1 MKLKAY
7 IAALLSVITL
17 LLSACGSGGDS
28 DNASFRIVN
37 ATLDYGAIDIYFD
50 DKLKHSAVEP
60 GSTSAYLDYS
70 AKSATLKVTRHGS
83 TSAVFEATVAPTG
96 GAHYSYVVYG
106 GEGSLRTSL
115 YSENEPE
122 AGIDKSKVR
131 ILNASYD
138 VGTLDFYASSSATQV
153 TDLLVRAASIAPAT
167 PTSWT
172 ELDKGSYRVWLTA
185 PGDKGD
191 IRLEIPA
198 IALDDRKLTTIVVMP
213 STGGA
218 LVNAQVLPQ
227 RLPATSVVN
236 SNARLRLVAGLVGG
250 ELVSVNSS
258 GTERVVSNTSPS
270 ISNYVL
276 VPTSTTSLSIA
287 ANANPVTTLTTSL
300 VAGSDNT
307 LLVYGNTST
316 TTATA
321 KLIADNNR
329 LPSQSSKTSI
339 RLVNAFAEG
348 TGGLTLSTDYLP
360 VASGVALGAAS
371 AYSAI
376 TGSTYSRID
385 VTETGVS
392 TPLYLATDIT
402 ISSSAV
408 YSLFQ
413 LGTRAAPIGVLRK
426 DR

>member
-1 MKLKAY
+1 MKLNAF
-7 IAALLSVITL
+7 ITALLSAITL
-17 LLSACGSGGDS
+17 LLSGCGGSES

-50 DKLKHSAVEP
+50 DTIKHTKVEP
-60 GSTSAYLDYS
+60 GTTSAYLDYS

-83 TSAVFEATVAPTG
+83 TSAIFEATVAPSGDTD
-96 GAHYSYVVYG
+96 YTYVVYG

-115 YSENEPE
+115 YSENDPE
-122 AGIDKSKVR
+122 AGSGKSKVR
-131 ILNASYD
+131 ILNASND
-138 VGTLDFYASSSATQV
+138 VGTLDFYASSSAIQV
-153 TDLLVRAASIAPAT
+153 ADLLVRNASIAPAA
-167 PTSWT
+167 PTAWT

-198 IALDDRKLTTIVVMP
+198 VALDERKLTTIVVMP

-218 LVNAQVLPQ
+218 LVNAQVLTQ
-227 RLPATSVVN
+227 QLPAIAIAN
-236 SNARLRLVAGLVGG
+236 SNARLRLVAGLTGG
-250 ELVSVNSS
+250 ELVSVNNNAA
-258 GTERVVSNTSPS
+258 ERIISNTSPS

-276 VPTSTTSLSIA
+276 VPITTSSISIA
-287 ANANPVTTLTTSL
+287 ANANPVTTLPTSL

-307 LLVYGNTST
+307 LLVYGDANAST
-316 TTATA
+316 GSA

-329 LPSQSSKTSI
+329 SPSQSSKTNI
-339 RLVNAFAEG
+339 RLVNAFAASA
-348 TGGLTLSTDYLP
+348 GGLTLSTDYLP
-360 VASGVALGAAS
+360 VASGVVLGSAS
-371 AYSAI
+371 AYSSI
-376 TGSTYSRID
+376 TGGTYSRID
-385 VTETGVS
+385 VTEASGAV
-392 TPLYLATDIT
+392 PLYLATDIT
-402 ISSSAV
+402 ISAASV